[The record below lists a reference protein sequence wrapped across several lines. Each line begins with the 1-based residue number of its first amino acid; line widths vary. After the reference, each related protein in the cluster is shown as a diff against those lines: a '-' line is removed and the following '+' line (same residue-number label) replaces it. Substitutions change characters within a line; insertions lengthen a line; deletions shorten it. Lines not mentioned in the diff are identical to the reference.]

1 MGPTAKVAPLEQ
13 HMHATPCIGCS
24 LGSTVP
30 RGRPLSRAT
39 MCLVHFLGACI
50 SYSFSGRAP
59 RPREQLMHARSET
72 PGARELQGGPLE
84 IADPREGPVHGV
96 ACISYSQGATYAWGR
111 MHKLL
116 YSKGDPLV
124 PSIRESNLCTGL
136 HAYVAQRGR
145 PLRWAPCVCGYSTAG
160 VIYKI
165 KKKKSWNPSS
175 WDPCFRFRPCSMFND
190 ICIASATHV

>member
-1 MGPTAKVAPLEQ
+1 MSISYSR
-13 HMHATPCIGCS
+13 HATVPEIQRQETCIS
-24 LGSTVP
+24 YYLNI
-30 RGRPLSRAT
+30 T

-96 ACISYSQGATYAWGR
+96 ACISYSQGATYACNP

-145 PLRWAPCVCGYSTAG
+145 PLRWAPCICGYSTAG

-165 KKKKSWNPSS
+165 KRKKNLGPKFLGPKFSP
-175 WDPCFRFRPCSMFND
+175 
-190 ICIASATHV
+190 